1 MKTGI
6 IYSKKSLNHDTGD
19 GHPENKFRIQS
30 ILEKL
35 KKFDSTELA
44 WSEPKNLMKYC
55 LVRHITFI
63 T

>member
-6 IYSKKSLNHDTGD
+6 IYSKKSLDHDTGE

-35 KKFDSTELA
+35 KKGNNAKLA
-44 WSEPKNLMKYC
+44 WSEPAKFDEVILKKNTQ
-55 LVRHITFI
+55 H
-63 T
+63 